1 MPSTS
6 YGSVP
11 FPQQIDFI
19 RQKLNIPTR
28 HWTDIYTR
36 EHDWAFMVA
45 GAHRD
50 AIVADFR
57 ESIERMIADGGTLE
71 EFRKDFDNIVAKH
84 GWDYNGGRHW
94 RSRVIYETN
103 LFSSYSAGRFEQLW
117 NDRETLPYWQYHHN
131 DAVTHPR
138 EHHLAWDGLVLKA
151 DDPWWQAHFPPG
163 GWGCQCYVT
172 GLSEFDLQRQKL
184 KPGIAPVENWQT
196 VEIGQRSPTGP
207 RTVRVPEGIDPG
219 FEYTPGRARLQSA
232 IPPERPEPPISGST
246 GSHGLPNTRPNTPL
260 PQPRPANPNQLLPEG
275 LTQEEYARA
284 FLQPFGA
291 DLDSPVVF
299 RDVINERLVVGADLF
314 RNRKT
319 GELKADKAGRGK
331 YLPILAEAVRDPDEI
346 WVRLEWHAA
355 KNRAI
360 VRRRYIAQ
368 FILTDQALPALA
380 VFEIGADGW
389 SGITVFHV
397 DNHDIDNM
405 RLGVQLYSRS
415 ESGSESAPAAP

>member
-1 MPSTS
+1 MPSVS

-28 HWTDIYTR
+28 HWTDIYTQ

-45 GAHRD
+45 GANRD
-50 AIVADFR
+50 AIVGDFR

-84 GWDYNGGRHW
+84 GWDYNGGRNW

-103 LFSSYSAGRFEQLW
+103 LFSSYNAGRFEQLW
-117 NDRETLPYWQYHHN
+117 NDRDTLPYWQYHHN

-138 EHHLAWDGLVLKA
+138 EHHLAWDNLVLRA
-151 DDPWWQAHFPPG
+151 DNPWWKAHFPPG

-172 GLSEFDLQRQKL
+172 GLSEYDIQQQQLKL
-184 KPGIAPVENWQT
+184 GDAPAENWQT
-196 VEIGQRSPTGP
+196 VEIGQRSPSGP

-232 IPPERPEPPISGST
+232 IPPERPEPPVSGST
-246 GSHGLPNTRPNTPL
+246 GGQGLPNTRPNAPL
-260 PQPRPANPNQLLPEG
+260 PEPRPATPDQLLPEG

-291 DLDSPVVF
+291 DLDSPAVF
-299 RDVINERLVVGADLF
+299 RDVIDERLVMGKDLF
-314 RNRKT
+314 TDRRT
-319 GELKADKAGRGK
+319 GALKADKRGRGR
-331 YLPILAEAVRDPDEI
+331 YLPLLAETVIDPDEI
-346 WVRLEWHAA
+346 WVRLEWHHAH
-355 KNRAI
+355 KKAI

-368 FILTDQALPALA
+368 FSLPNQILPALA

-389 SGITVFHV
+389 SGITVFQP
-397 DNHDIDNM
+397 DAHDIDDM
-405 RLGVQLYSRS
+405 RVGVRLYSRD
-415 ESGSESAPAAP
+415 EE